1 MLLDCVE
8 AEHELLRYHAEQ
20 DCFDCVRVKQVM
32 KPKGGLT
39 LIIAVGGGKPPRH
52 GNSDVKEKGCEMIRL
67 PLDALVAD
75 LEDGAE
81 VAPEVGD
88 VVVLETVEGEVVAVN
103 EDGTAHVEL
112 TTAGGEAI
120 EYVEEAAE
128 IDEEAAETDEMDA
141 MGEELM
147 AAAAA
152 QDEEMGL

>member
-1 MLLDCVE
+1 
-8 AEHELLRYHAEQ
+8 
-20 DCFDCVRVKQVM
+20 M

-39 LIIAVGGGKPPRH
+39 LIIAVGGGNSPSH
-52 GNSDVKEKGCEMIRL
+52 GHSDKQDKGGKMIRL
-67 PLDALVAD
+67 PLDALVSE

-81 VAPEVGD
+81 VSPEVGD

-112 TTAGGEAI
+112 TTAGGQPI

-128 IDEEAAETDEMDA
+128 IDAEAADMDEMA
-141 MGEELM
+141 GMEEELM

>member
-1 MLLDCVE
+1 
-8 AEHELLRYHAEQ
+8 
-20 DCFDCVRVKQVM
+20 M

-39 LIIAVGGGKPPRH
+39 LIISVGGGKPPHH
-52 GNSDVKEKGCEMIRL
+52 GDSDKQDKGCEMIKL
-67 PLDALVAD
+67 PLDALVSE

-88 VVVLETVEGEVVAVN
+88 GVVLETVEGEVVGIN

-112 TTAGGEAI
+112 TTAGGQPI
-120 EYVEEAAE
+120 EYVEAEAE
-128 IDEEAAETDEMDA
+128 LDEEAAEMDEMA
-141 MGEELM
+141 GMEEELM

>member
-1 MLLDCVE
+1 
-8 AEHELLRYHAEQ
+8 
-20 DCFDCVRVKQVM
+20 M

-39 LIIAVGGGKPPRH
+39 LIIAVGGGNAPSH
-52 GNSDVKEKGCEMIRL
+52 GHSDKQDKGGKMIRL
-67 PLDALVAD
+67 PLDALVSE
-75 LEDGAE
+75 LEDGSE
-81 VAPEVGD
+81 VSPEIGD

-112 TTAGGEAI
+112 TTAGGQPI

-128 IDEEAAETDEMDA
+128 IDAEAEDMDEMA
-141 MGEELM
+141 GMEEELM

>member
-1 MLLDCVE
+1 
-8 AEHELLRYHAEQ
+8 
-20 DCFDCVRVKQVM
+20 M
-32 KPKGGLT
+32 KPKGGVT
-39 LIIAVGGGKPPRH
+39 LIIAVGGGKPPSH
-52 GNSDVKEKGCEMIRL
+52 GHSDKHKKGCEMIRL
-67 PLDALVAD
+67 PLDALVSE

-81 VAPEVGD
+81 VSPEVGD

-128 IDEEAAETDEMDA
+128 IDAEAAEADEMA
-141 MGEELM
+141 GMEEELM

>member
-1 MLLDCVE
+1 
-8 AEHELLRYHAEQ
+8 
-20 DCFDCVRVKQVM
+20 M

-39 LIIAVGGGKPPRH
+39 LIIAVGGGNAPSH
-52 GNSDVKEKGCEMIRL
+52 GHSDKQDKGGKMIRL
-67 PLDALVAD
+67 PLDALVSE
-75 LEDGAE
+75 LEDGSE
-81 VAPEVGD
+81 VSPEIGD

-112 TTAGGEAI
+112 TTAGGQPI

-128 IDEEAAETDEMDA
+128 IDAEAADMDEMA
-141 MGEELM
+141 GMEEELM

>member
-1 MLLDCVE
+1 
-8 AEHELLRYHAEQ
+8 
-20 DCFDCVRVKQVM
+20 M

-39 LIIAVGGGKPPRH
+39 LIIAVGGGNAPSH
-52 GNSDVKEKGCEMIRL
+52 GHSDKQDKGGKMIRL
-67 PLDALVAD
+67 PLDALVSE

-81 VAPEVGD
+81 VSPEVGD

-112 TTAGGEAI
+112 TTAGGQPI

-128 IDEEAAETDEMDA
+128 IDAEAEGMDEMA
-141 MGEELM
+141 GMEEELM

>member
-1 MLLDCVE
+1 
-8 AEHELLRYHAEQ
+8 
-20 DCFDCVRVKQVM
+20 M

-39 LIIAVGGGKPPRH
+39 LIISVGGGKPPHH
-52 GNSDVKEKGCEMIRL
+52 GDSDKQDKGCEMIKL
-67 PLDALVAD
+67 PLDALVSE

-88 VVVLETVEGEVVAVN
+88 VVVRETVEGEVVGIN

-112 TTAGGEAI
+112 TTAGGQPI
-120 EYVEEAAE
+120 EYVEAEAE
-128 IDEEAAETDEMDA
+128 LDEEAAEMDEMA
-141 MGEELM
+141 GMEEELM